1 MSQMDER
8 NAAQAVVLV
17 RALRDP
23 LDEMTRRL
31 VWLEHHGSRRE
42 AAALQRDIHEAQAHI
57 TRLQRKYLSGDGT
70 HRRFNS
76 LDSFGDTGPDASGV
90 LD

>member
-17 RALRDP
+17 RALRDL

-31 VWLEHHGSRRE
+31 VWLEHHGSRLE

-57 TRLQRKYLSGDGT
+57 NRLQRKYLSGEST
-70 HRRFNS
+70 KRRFNP
-76 LDSFGDTGPDASGV
+76 LDNFGDTGPRASGAA
-90 LD
+90 D